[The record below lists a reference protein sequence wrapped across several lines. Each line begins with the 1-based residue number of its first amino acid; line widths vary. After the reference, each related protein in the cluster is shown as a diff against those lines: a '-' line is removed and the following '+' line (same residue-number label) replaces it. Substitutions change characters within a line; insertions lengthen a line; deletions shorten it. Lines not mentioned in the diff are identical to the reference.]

1 MAQTNLKTSTCAY
14 LQSAQPLEWI
24 LAKDQYFNSFS
35 IGTVGINAASNYVRP
50 DVVNID
56 SYLSGRDDIL
66 TKCNPPIPAMDD
78 VNETPLTYQNQENTN
93 NLQPMYSREKR
104 SAINL
109 DSVTYIPLTFSPEL
123 FNPPQDLNHIIF
135 QGQAQRGGL
144 DTTNLVKHSW
154 NSENCES
161 FIDPQRACGKDCSEV
176 NGYMVRQPYSKN
188 NPEAKWG
195 KLPPSI
201 TKMSQSSWLS
211 PGVTGTQIGKAFM
224 PERVTTQ
231 EVVTAGAAAMG
242 PQQVVP
248 TKQVYRGHDND
259 VASHNKIPQRSNP
272 YNPPPHLRNPFTG
285 KYYYRNVFDP
295 LVAQ

>member
-1 MAQTNLKTSTCAY
+1 MAQTDLKSDDFCGY
-14 LQSAQPLEWI
+14 NQSAQPLEWI
-24 LAKDQYFNSFS
+24 LSKDQYFNTFS
-35 IGTVGINAASNYVRP
+35 IGTVGINPTSNFVRP

-56 SYLSGRDDIL
+56 SYLSGRDSIL
-66 TKCNPPIPAMDD
+66 AGSCAPVLPALDEA
-78 VNETPLTYQNQENTN
+78 NESPLTYQNQENTN

-195 KLPPSI
+195 KLPSP
-201 TKMSQSSWLS
+201 KVPQSSWLS
-211 PGVTGTQIGKAFM
+211 PGVTGTQIGKAFT

-248 TKQVYRGHDND
+248 TKQVYNGMNND
-259 VASHNKIPQRSNP
+259 VVSHNKIPQRSNP